1 MSVLN
6 CSDDGKLPA
15 MFGRRKPIAPTSFT
29 APRRLSTKPVASNP
43 QVRGTTRSLHWMTVL
58 LALLASLI
66 FVLAD
71 ADQRR
76 SAANI
81 WMQITIEVTAALG
94 LTWLVRRRMALTN
107 DKPLIIPLL
116 LIVVLL
122 SVLWEPFQRWFFQ
135 TGRSF
140 ETMVMNSQK
149 ALMLAAAVFGYLVS
163 YQRLSI
169 GIGVALAIFSTAICQ
184 EHRVHWLI
192 AIYGFAVVGW
202 MIASHWDTL
211 QSRLIGGET
220 RRLPLR
226 WLILGPSIPLL
237 LVLASA
243 AETLTTESR
252 RWTIVST
259 NNRPWL
265 DISGASRALGL
276 SVGSEAHAVKVVNLR
291 SNVIPVS
298 LTLRDV
304 HIDKVDQIALRI
316 PQLVLASEAANESEK
331 RTTGQKLSDIIGWIP
346 ELAADS
352 ELMKADFD
360 SAVAAANKLSKV
372 WAECV
377 ASTDTP
383 HSDAAAFEPLIE
395 ELRQLV
401 PKSQEKREPM

>member
-192 AIYGFAVVGW
+192 AIYGFAVVSW

-243 AETLTTESR
+243 DGGNRAIIAMRGYLPGSGGDGESDPYSRSGVNAWRSRNTSAENFRRCENQRRPITRKSTTWKAEHCCTLLAEFRCICGWKRMTS
-252 RWTIVST
+252 ST
-259 NNRPWL
+259 VATGSPRP
-265 DISGASRALGL
+265 
-276 SVGSEAHAVKVVNLR
+276 
-291 SNVIPVS
+291 
-298 LTLRDV
+298 
-304 HIDKVDQIALRI
+304 
-316 PQLVLASEAANESEK
+316 
-331 RTTGQKLSDIIGWIP
+331 
-346 ELAADS
+346 
-352 ELMKADFD
+352 
-360 SAVAAANKLSKV
+360 
-372 WAECV
+372 
-377 ASTDTP
+377 
-383 HSDAAAFEPLIE
+383 
-395 ELRQLV
+395 
-401 PKSQEKREPM
+401 